1 MLLVISK
8 DFCDAAAAGSAAGF
22 AAGFLAAGFAAGFLV
37 AASALIEP
45 APPIA
50 SDSTAAS
57 ATDLIL
63 LFKRDPFSWA
73 LVVPG

>member
-1 MLLVISK
+1 
-8 DFCDAAAAGSAAGF
+8 
-22 AAGFLAAGFAAGFLV
+22 LV
-37 AASALIEP
+37 AASALMEP
-45 APPIA
+45 APPTA
-50 SDSTAAS
+50 SASTVAS